1 MTVTKLLRRCHVQWA
16 IFSRGTHGDAS
27 KNIIASKV
35 PRVEIPKVSLPS
47 FIWKE
52 GCANHGDKI
61 AIVRFEGRVESYC
74 KQCAKNICKHQF
86 DDKFVVCANF
96 KEIELPHLRGL

>member
-35 PRVEIPKVSLPS
+35 PKVEIPKVSLPS

-61 AIVRFEGRVESYC
+61 AIVRFEGRVDSFC
-74 KQCAKNICKHQF
+74 KQCAKIFANINLMTSLL
-86 DDKFVVCANF
+86 CAKF
-96 KEIELPHLRGL
+96 KEIELPHLRSL